1 MKQNKTR
8 KIDWFVVTIY
18 AIVGMLT
25 GMLISRIWRHEIMDS
40 INNAIWITCLFV
52 WLRIYKLA
60 ESRRMENE
68 GLKIITA
75 GLVAALADKKP
86 SQDPDL
92 KIPKWRKC
100 GPGHAFKEDA
110 VVVGL
115 GEDKDPRMVKCA
127 VNASKYL
134 LVSDLLKYLPE
145 EENKDAAGQ

>member
-1 MKQNKTR
+1 MRNVLRRYAFDAFCLLVMALAIFMILYWTYQHDMMR
-8 KIDWFVVTIY
+8 AIDDGIHLLCWIGWYIIY
-18 AIVGMLT
+18 
-25 GMLISRIWRHEIMDS
+25 RHSEKVKGERD
-40 INNAIWITCLFV
+40 A
-52 WLRIYKLA
+52 
-60 ESRRMENE
+60 
-68 GLKIITA
+68 LKVMCA

-115 GEDKDPRMVKCA
+115 GEDKDPRMVRCA

-145 EENKDAAGQ
+145 EEDKDAAGQ

>member
-1 MKQNKTR
+1 MKQNKTK
-8 KIDWFVVTIY
+8 KIDWWLIIMYAVV
-18 AIVGMLT
+18 VLLT
-25 GMLISRIWRHEIMDS
+25 SMLIFRIWRHEIEDS
-40 INNAIWITCLFV
+40 VNNSIWIVCSMIWIRV
-52 WLRIYKLA
+52 YKIA
-60 ESRRMENE
+60 EHYKKENE

-115 GEDKDPRMVKCA
+115 GEDKDPRMVRCA

-145 EENKDAAGQ
+145 QEDKDGAK